1 MIRCSISWWMSF
13 VPKMKTKLRIQ
24 AIALLFL
31 AVASTAPAFA
41 TKVPAELKAAI
52 KEKFPQA
59 QLRIDAM
66 IQESDGTLYVPV
78 LPLSSTKNFS
88 GQRVTATFSNKEL
101 VLFSNGW
108 IFLKL
113 QKSNNKL
120 TLELPNNLPESVL
133 RSLYQGSLPSDL
145 LIPQNMAVSGKLKP
159 LAKDLSV
166 EILKDGVPPVIAEEK
181 LDMNSDE
188 KLYLASPKSGKIYVL
203 SKNFDK
209 LSEVAT
215 DGTPACLVWFKDKL
229 YVADQ
234 SKSMVVVY
242 EPNTMKWDTFIEFP
256 VGASVRSLAVSPKGD
271 RIYVCESA
279 TSTIATVDLSTK
291 KVIQR
296 TKVLNSPG
304 DIAITPDGY
313 SLIVSSGTGHVSFI
327 STLTNKVVGVV
338 SVGKMPSNV
347 VLSKKHKLVFVANR
361 VSNTVS
367 VIDITQRKLITNL
380 SVGEGP
386 TGLALDA
393 NEEKLFVANAK
404 DNNLS
409 IFVITQAASNKF
421 DKLDTISLP
430 LDVEFPGCLVLTAD
444 QNHLLVTSAASD
456 TVGFLNLETLK
467 FDKQVQVGQATMEAV
482 CSTKSAAAQ

>member
-1 MIRCSISWWMSF
+1 MTLCSISLWMFF
-13 VPKMKTKLRIQ
+13 VPKMKTKLSHYF
-24 AIALLFL
+24 AVLFAL
-31 AVASTAPAFA
+31 AVSTELPAFA

-66 IQESDGTLYVPV
+66 IQETDGTLYVPV
-78 LPLSSTKNFS
+78 LPSSPVKNAA
-88 GQRVTATFSNKEL
+88 GQKITTTFSNKDL
-101 VLFSNGW
+101 IQFSNGW

-113 QKSNNKL
+113 QKTNNKL
-120 TLELPNNLPESVL
+120 TLELPNDLPDPVFRNL
-133 RSLYQGSLPSDL
+133 YKGTLPSDL

-159 LAKDLSV
+159 LAKELTV

-181 LDMNSDE
+181 FDMNSDE
-188 KLYLASPKSGKIYVL
+188 KLFLASPKSGKIYVL
-203 SKNFDK
+203 SKTFEK

-234 SKSMVVVY
+234 SKSLVIIY
-242 EPNTMKWDTFIEFP
+242 DPKTMKWDTFIEFP
-256 VGASVRSLAVSPKGD
+256 LGASVRSLAVSPKGD
-271 RIYVCESA
+271 QIYVCEAA
-279 TSTIATVDLSTK
+279 TSTVATVDLSTK

-296 TKVLNSPG
+296 TRVLNSPG

-313 SLIVSSGTGHVSFI
+313 TLVVSSGTGHVSFI

-347 VLSKKHKLVFVANR
+347 ILSRKHKLVFVANR

-367 VIDITQRKLITNL
+367 VIDATQRKLITNI

-393 NEEKLFVANAK
+393 NEEKLYVANAK
-404 DNNLS
+404 DNNIS
-409 IFVITQAASNKF
+409 IFSITQAASNKF
-421 DKLDTISLP
+421 DKLDTVSLP

-467 FDKQVQVGQATMEAV
+467 FDKQVQVGQTTMEAV
-482 CSTKSAAAQ
+482 CSF

>member
-1 MIRCSISWWMSF
+1 
-13 VPKMKTKLRIQ
+13 MKTKPCFYF
-24 AIALLFL
+24 ATLFAL
-31 AVASTAPAFA
+31 AVCSALPALA
-41 TKVPAELKAAI
+41 TKVPAELKQAI

-66 IQESDGTLYVPV
+66 IQEPDGTLYVPV
-78 LPLSSTKNFS
+78 LPSSPSKNAP
-88 GQRVTATFSNKEL
+88 GQKIATTFSNKDL
-101 VLFSNGW
+101 IQFSNGW

-113 QKSNNKL
+113 QKANNKL
-120 TLELPNNLPESVL
+120 ILELPNNLPEPIL
-133 RSLYQGSLPSDL
+133 RSLFKGSLPTDL

-159 LAKDLSV
+159 LAKDLTV

-181 LDMNSDE
+181 FDMNSDE
-188 KLYLASPKSGKIYVL
+188 KLFLASPKSGKIYVL
-203 SKNFDK
+203 SKTFEK

-234 SKSMVVVY
+234 SKSLVIVY
-242 EPNTMKWDTFIEFP
+242 DPKTMKWDTFIEFP
-256 VGASVRSLAVSPKGD
+256 PQASVRSLAVSPKGD
-271 RIYVCESA
+271 HIYVCEAA
-279 TSTIATVDLSTK
+279 TSTVATVDLTSK

-313 SLIVSSGTGHVSFI
+313 TLVVSSGTGHVSFI

-347 VLSKKHKLVFVANR
+347 ILSKKHKLAFVANR

-367 VIDITQRKLITNL
+367 VIDVTQRKLITNL

-393 NEEKLFVANAK
+393 SEDRLYVANAK
-404 DNNLS
+404 DNNIS
-409 IFVITQAASNKF
+409 IYSITQASSNKF
-421 DKLDTISLP
+421 DKIETVSLP

-482 CSTKSAAAQ
+482 CSLKAPE

>member
-1 MIRCSISWWMSF
+1 
-13 VPKMKTKLRIQ
+13 MKTKLSLYF
-24 AIALLFL
+24 ATFFTL
-31 AVASTAPAFA
+31 AVTSALPALA
-41 TKVPAELKAAI
+41 TKVPVELKQAI
-52 KEKFPQA
+52 KEKFPKA

-66 IQESDGTLYVPV
+66 IQEPDGTLYVPV
-78 LPLSSTKNFS
+78 LPSSSAKNVP
-88 GQRVTATFSNKEL
+88 GQKIALTFSNNDL
-101 VLFSNGW
+101 FQFSNGW

-113 QKSNNKL
+113 QKTNNKL
-120 TLELPNNLPESVL
+120 TLELPADLPEPVL
-133 RSLYQGSLPSDL
+133 RSLYNGLLPPDL

-159 LAKDLSV
+159 LAKELAV

-181 LDMNSDE
+181 FDMNSDE
-188 KLYLASPKSGKIYVL
+188 KLFLASPKSGKIYVL
-203 SKNFDK
+203 SKTFEK

-234 SKSMVVVY
+234 SKSLVIVY
-242 EPNTMKWDTFIEFP
+242 DPKTMKWDTFIEFP
-256 VGASVRSLAVSPKGD
+256 PQASVRSLAISPKGD
-271 RIYVCESA
+271 RIYVCEAA
-279 TSTIATVDLSTK
+279 TSTIATVDLSSK

-313 SLIVSSGTGHVSFI
+313 TLVVSSGTGHVSFI

-347 VLSKKHKLVFVANR
+347 ILSKKHKLAFVANR

-367 VIDITQRKLITNL
+367 VIDVTQRKLITNL

-386 TGLALDA
+386 TGLAFDA
-393 NEEKLFVANAK
+393 SEDRLYVANAK
-404 DNNLS
+404 DNNIS
-409 IFVITQAASNKF
+409 IYSITQASSNKF
-421 DKLDTISLP
+421 DKIETVSLP

-467 FDKQVQVGQATMEAV
+467 FDKQVQVGQSTMEAV
-482 CSTKSAAAQ
+482 CSLKAPD

>member
-1 MIRCSISWWMSF
+1 MSF
-13 VPKMKTKLRIQ
+13 VPKMKTKLRNY
-24 AIALLFL
+24 LLAFFTL
-31 AVASTAPAFA
+31 AVASIAPAFA

-52 KEKFPQA
+52 KEKFPGS

-66 IQESDGTLYVPV
+66 IQEPDGTLYVPV
-78 LPLSSTKNFS
+78 LPLSSSKTAA
-88 GQRVTATFSNKEL
+88 GQKIITTFSSKDL
-101 VLFSNGW
+101 VQFSNGW

-120 TLELPNNLPESVL
+120 TLELPNDLPEPIL
-133 RSLYQGSLPSDL
+133 RALFKGLLPPDL

-159 LAKDLSV
+159 LAKDLTV

-188 KLYLASPKSGKIYVL
+188 KLFLASPKSGKIYVL
-203 SKNFDK
+203 SKNFEK
-209 LSEVAT
+209 LSEVPT
-215 DGTPACLVWFKDKL
+215 DGTPAGLVWFKDKL
-229 YVADQ
+229 FVADQ
-234 SKSMVVVY
+234 SKSLIVIY
-242 EPNTMKWDTFIEFP
+242 DPNTMKWDTFIEFP
-256 VGASVRSLAVSPKGD
+256 IGASVRSLAVSPKGD
-271 RIYVCESA
+271 QIYVCESA
-279 TSTIATVDLSTK
+279 TSTIATVDLASK

-304 DIAITPDGY
+304 DIVITPDGY
-313 SLIVSSGTGHVSFI
+313 SLIVCSGTGHVSFI

-338 SVGKMPSNV
+338 SVGKMPSNII
-347 VLSKKHKLVFVANR
+347 LSKKHKLVFVANR

-367 VIDITQRKLITNL
+367 VIDVTQRKLITNL

-386 TGLALDA
+386 TGLALDT

-404 DNNLS
+404 DNNIS
-409 IFVITQAASNKF
+409 IFSITQAASNKF
-421 DKLDTISLP
+421 DKLDTVSLP
-430 LDVEFPGCLVLTAD
+430 LDVEFPGSLVLTGD

-467 FDKQVQVGQATMEAV
+467 FDKQVQVGQATMKAV
-482 CSTKSAAAQ
+482 CSVKSTN